1 MDRVS
6 SLERPRRREYSGQFK
21 TAVLEQ
27 CRQPGASVAGVALGH
42 GINPNMVHRWLR
54 EERQR
59 QVLATLGHGGAP
71 FVSLPLHEACA
82 DPVPVV
88 VTQPARVQ
96 SCEREDAGC
105 SVPIAIERAGLRV
118 TLQWPLADANG
129 CAQMLR
135 ELLR

>member
-6 SLERPRRREYSGQFK
+6 SVERPRRREYSGQFK
-21 TAVLEQ
+21 AAVLEQ

-42 GINPNMVHRWLR
+42 GINPNMVHRWMR

-59 QVLATLGHGGAP
+59 QVLASLGHSSAP
-71 FVSLPLHEACA
+71 FVALPLHQACA
-82 DPVPVV
+82 DPMPVV
-88 VTQPARVQ
+88 VTQPARAP

-105 SVPIAIERAGLRV
+105 SVPMVIERAGLRV
-118 TLQWPLADANG
+118 TLQWPLADASG

>member
-6 SLERPRRREYSGQFK
+6 SVERPRRREYSGQFK
-21 TAVLEQ
+21 AGVLEQ

-59 QVLATLGHGGAP
+59 QVLTSLGHGGAP
-71 FVSLPLHEACA
+71 FVALPLHEACA

-88 VTQPARVQ
+88 VTQSARAP
-96 SCEREDAGC
+96 SCERGDAER
-105 SVPIAIERAGLRV
+105 SVSLVIERVGLRV
-118 TLQWPLADANG
+118 TLQWPLADASG